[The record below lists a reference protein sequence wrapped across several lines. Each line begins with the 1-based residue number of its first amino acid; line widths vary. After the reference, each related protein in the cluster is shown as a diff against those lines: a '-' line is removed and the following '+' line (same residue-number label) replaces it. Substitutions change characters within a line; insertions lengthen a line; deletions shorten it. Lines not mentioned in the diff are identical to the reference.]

1 MSAPL
6 LAVSGLTKRF
16 GGLTAVDG
24 VDFAVQEGQ
33 IVGLIGPNGAGKTTV
48 FNVISRL
55 YEPNAGTITFSGRNL
70 LAVPPHRVVALGIAR
85 TFQNLGLFPYL
96 TVLDNLLVGRH
107 REFRGG
113 VLPLALGLGGREEH
127 RAREEVLAL
136 LRAFG
141 MEPLARAPASLLPYG
156 TQKVVELLRALMA
169 RPKLL
174 LLDEPVAGMNAVETS
189 LMAQFI
195 RRIRDERGVT
205 VLLVE
210 HDMSLVMEI
219 CDHIVVLDFGR
230 KIAEGTPAEIQAH
243 PKVIEAY
250 LGEEAGRAH
259 V

>member
-1 MSAPL
+1 MSAL
-6 LAVSGLTKRF
+6 LSVAGLTKRF

-33 IVGLIGPNGAGKTTV
+33 IMGLIGPNGAGKTTV
-48 FNVISRL
+48 FNLISRL
-55 YEPNAGTITFSGRNL
+55 LEPNAGSITFAGQDL

-96 TVLDNLLVGRH
+96 SVLDNLLVGRH

-113 VLPLALGLGGREEH
+113 ILPLALGLGGREER
-127 RAREEVLAL
+127 RAREEAAGI

-141 MEPLARAPASLLPYG
+141 MEALAPVPASLLPYG
-156 TQKVVELLRALMA
+156 TQKAVELVRALMA
-169 RPKLL
+169 KPRLL
-174 LLDEPVAGMNAVETS
+174 LLDEPVAGMNAVETAM
-189 LMAQFI
+189 MAQFI
-195 RRIRDERGVT
+195 RRVRDERGVT

-219 CDHIVVLDFGR
+219 CDYIVVLDFGR
-230 KIAEGTPAEIQAH
+230 KIAEGTPAEIQRN

-250 LGEEAGRAH
+250 LGEEVGRARL
-259 V
+259 

>member
-70 LAVPPHRVVALGIAR
+70 LAVPAHRVVALGIAR

>member
-1 MSAPL
+1 MTDPL

-24 VDFAVQEGQ
+24 LDFAVREGQ

-48 FNVISRL
+48 FNLISRL
-55 YEPNAGTITFSGRNL
+55 YEPNAGSIQFAGRDL
-70 LAVPPHRVVALGIAR
+70 LTLPPHRVVTLGIAR

-96 TVLDNLLVGRH
+96 SVLDNLLVGRH
-107 REFRGG
+107 REFRRGIASA
-113 VLPLALGLGGREEH
+113 ALGLGGREE
-127 RAREEVLAL
+127 RLARDEAL
-136 LRAFG
+136 GILRSFG
-141 MEPLARAPASLLPYG
+141 MEALANAPASLLPYG

-169 RPKLL
+169 KPRLF
-174 LLDEPVAGMNAVETS
+174 LLDEPVAGMNAVETAN
-189 LMAQFI
+189 MARFI
-195 RRIRDERGVT
+195 RWIRDQRGVT

-210 HDMSLVMEI
+210 HDMSLVMEV

-230 KIAEGTPAEIQAH
+230 KIAEGPPAEIQRH
-243 PKVIEAY
+243 PKVVEAY